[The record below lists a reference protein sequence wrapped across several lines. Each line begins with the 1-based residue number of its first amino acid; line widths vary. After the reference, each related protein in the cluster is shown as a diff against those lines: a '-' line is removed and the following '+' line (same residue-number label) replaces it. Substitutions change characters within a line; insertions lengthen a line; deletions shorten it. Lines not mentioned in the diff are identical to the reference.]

1 MTRSTSVYLR
11 IFWDGNTGNH
21 SVQCVS
27 QHDGNIR
34 VETQSSDD
42 DSVTLKLSGLIKPS
56 DIGGHGE
63 VMHRPEENGWKKAI
77 DDSAFPVGQVFMNRW
92 DAVLAGF
99 VGQSPSPYADVYKRI
114 LSSPAPESR
123 GQS

>member
-1 MTRSTSVYLR
+1 MPSKNNQMN
-11 IFWDGNTGNH
+11 D
-21 SVQCVS
+21 
-27 QHDGNIR
+27 
-34 VETQSSDD
+34 ET
-42 DSVTLKLSGLIKPS
+42 T
-56 DIGGHGE
+56 
-63 VMHRPEENGWKKAI
+63 I
-77 DDSAFPVGQVFMNRW
+77 DESAFPVGQVFMNRW